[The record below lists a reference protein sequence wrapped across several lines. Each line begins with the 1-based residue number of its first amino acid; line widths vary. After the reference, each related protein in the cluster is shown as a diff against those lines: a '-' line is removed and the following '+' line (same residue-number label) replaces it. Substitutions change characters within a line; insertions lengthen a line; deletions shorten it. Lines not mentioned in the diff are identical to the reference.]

1 MFDKI
6 KPLPN
11 SIFIPKIVPLVYDDT
26 LSYYEFVA
34 KLMVK
39 LEEIVNTLNTLGVK
53 VDALEEAVRQLQE
66 IISGFDDRLTA
77 VEGDVT
83 NIKADILRINNIIDS
98 INGSIETI
106 NTAISNLQADNVTIK
121 NNITSINSA
130 ISDIRDDLEDLA
142 DVTTDIASLQTSV
155 SNLDTR
161 VTNLENATFGDI
173 ELSPVPKN
181 FCCNMLMFDK
191 LDYEIVKPEPYDT
204 GLDDT
209 VKIEYGCFRF
219 RGNNTYNQTFLRLKN
234 FCPKL
239 ANNEAVTLAIIF
251 ADTYSEY
258 GQCIDTTFG
267 ALLSG
272 ISCIIGVTNEI
283 CIGGAKLVPNTDGDF
298 QSYHLELYVNAQDG
312 SATYIANSRFY
323 LEWCA
328 ILGGV
333 GYLTQ
338 GRGSAD
344 AVRPYI
350 NAYNSGIPGGAIT
363 QADFDALSNR
373 VSTAENDID
382 TIENNIAGFTYNEYV
397 TDFNTLLNYYNGLNS
412 GLTDCRND
420 IDAQATQIDALED
433 KTDIETWDDWHD
445 VFDEGQITPYSK
457 IIAFHMQKVGKLVTF
472 EIAGCNFHNDSN
484 HPVSTFCLGTIRS
497 GLRSK
502 LAPYGNIPATFTGV
516 SCNTDG
522 TYDGIEVSG
531 NGSSTNYSPLVIEP
545 TGIAT
550 AQLFGNSGTNP
561 YTWNAHGDNPA
572 YSLCV
577 NLDMPYNT
585 SGVSKNAFVIRGC
598 YMTN

>member
-11 SIFIPKIVPLVYDDT
+11 NIFIPKIVPLVYDDT

-39 LEEIVNTLNTLGVK
+39 LEEIVNTLNILGVK

-66 IISGFDDRLTA
+66 IISGFDDRLIA
-77 VEGDVT
+77 VEGDVAT
-83 NIKADILRINNIIDS
+83 IKADILTINGIIDS

-106 NTAISNLQADNVTIK
+106 NTAITNLQADNETIK

-142 DVTTDIASLQTSV
+142 DVTTDIASLQSSV
-155 SNLDTR
+155 SNLNTR

-191 LDYEIVKPEPYDT
+191 LDYELVKPTPYDT
-204 GLDDT
+204 SVDDT
-209 VKIEYGCFRF
+209 VRIEYDCFRF
-219 RGNNTYNQTFLRLKN
+219 RGATNYNQTFLRLKN

-267 ALLSG
+267 ALLNG
-272 ISCIIGVTNEI
+272 ISCITGVTNEI
-283 CIGGAKLVPNTDGDF
+283 CVGGAKLVPNTDGDF
-298 QSYHLELYVNAQDG
+298 QSYHLDLYVNAQDG
-312 SATYIANSRFY
+312 TNTYIANSRFY

-344 AVRPYI
+344 SVRSYI
-350 NAYNSGIPGGAIT
+350 NNYNAGIPGGAIT
-363 QADFDALSNR
+363 QADFDALANR

-382 TIENNIAGFTYNEYV
+382 TIESAIGTFTQSQYTTDYNNTV
-397 TDFNTLLNYYNGLNS
+397 NS
-412 GLTDCRND
+412 INSIVSDTNQLHDD
-420 IDAQATQIDALED
+420 IYAQDLRVDVLED
-433 KTDIETWDDWHD
+433 KTNVETWDNWHD
-445 VFDEGQITPYSK
+445 VFDEGAITPNSK

-502 LAPYGNIPATFTGV
+502 LAPYGNIPATFIGV

-531 NGSSTNYSPLVIEP
+531 NGNSTNYSPLVIEP

-561 YTWNAHGDNPA
+561 YTWSTHGDNPA

-577 NLDMPYNT
+577 NLDMPYIQ